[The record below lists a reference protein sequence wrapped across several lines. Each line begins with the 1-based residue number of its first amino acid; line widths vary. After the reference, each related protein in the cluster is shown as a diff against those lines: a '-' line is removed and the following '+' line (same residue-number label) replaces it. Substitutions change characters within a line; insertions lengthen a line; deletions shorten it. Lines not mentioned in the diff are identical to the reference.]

1 MGKVGQ
7 EWNSGLAEGKVEGEE
22 AEKRWRDPRETEGKR
37 EGPLNN
43 TTLVTCT
50 RVIMHCQ

>member
-22 AEKRWRDPRETEGKR
+22 TGRDGETPERLKVKEKG
-37 EGPLNN
+37 L
-43 TTLVTCT
+43 
-50 RVIMHCQ
+50 